1 MTYEENRFVP
11 TPCLNTHP
19 HLALWRPIIL
29 HLFLSD
35 IEAELFHFIEAEL
48 VSWLSYFYFEN
59 PYNKKNIL

>member
-1 MTYEENRFVP
+1 MKKTNLYP
-11 TPCLNTHP
+11 HP
-19 HLALWRPIIL
+19 AWTHLALWHPIIL

-59 PYNKKNIL
+59 PYNEKNIL